1 MKENKKVPLNTI
13 DKDASYT
20 PPLLAEALQGQSN
33 SVLCMIPPPQSAQ
46 LH

>member
-13 DKDASYT
+13 DKDVNYT
-20 PPLLAEALQGQSN
+20 PPPLAEALQGQSN
-33 SVLCMIPPPQSAQ
+33 SVLRMIPPQSAQ